1 MSDTEFHFT
10 DNKYL
15 FSFQDETQLWIS
27 REFLEKYPQLPFY
40 DIIKHSEKYE
50 DGSYYI
56 DIPSSPMN
64 KVFSFLM
71 DKNMDI
77 SSLNLRDS
85 YDIYCTLVE
94 YPAVINLITPQQQE
108 ELLYY
113 SFLIKMM
120 KITKVD
126 IEYLYASNISLE
138 YICPSCIKDIFP
150 SLEELIINVNS
161 NYKKS
166 ELLLNPNSDEYIMEY
181 IRVVNRF
188 SMNSEK
194 YEYYTES
201 EMNEYNK
208 ISTLDLNNMYYSSEL
223 IDSITEKKQKNELPK
238 LYEYMLSEAIYI
250 DDYSSV
256 EYVKLQMNII
266 KNVNTE
272 MDYYTRYQLKCFRKM
287 LEEGVFDG
295 VTILNIS
302 WIKNLIDRIDD
313 NLLNSII
320 TTHVFPYVTELIYD
334 DDGSF
339 PLSSIKKECFPKL
352 HIIKYDT
359 EMINVSN
366 FESLFPMDLISM
378 VDTIHIYTNKF
389 KQDEEVAIHK
399 IILNFPHLK
408 ELIEK
413 ELISLD
419 TICIDS
425 SDFKNIRKLDY
436 FMNYKHNISCLDIT
450 FKNCKEHINDD
461 QVNEMDMR
469 NSLEQ
474 FLKSNVI
481 QHLDK
486 LNLSFDENISLEY
499 LEWISTL
506 LNNNGFYAFHEL
518 SFNLCC
524 INKDSSSEYFTIFNN
539 ILSKLI
545 PKASIV
551 NIGNCYLTDIN
562 QLISKGCFCNTTELT
577 LEIRDLPDDSFL
589 EVYTK
594 EYFPQLKSIKLC
606 KCDSNEWWSAFI
618 LEFIKY
624 INNKDFLS
632 STTVLLHYIS
642 RFYQD
647 YIYDLYTSV
656 FRFKYDTN
664 SFMDTIKCTGEQHIR
679 QYEIEALFDCINEN
693 KTKNLRSLRTYVKF
707 DEELSKLINNIAN
720 EKIPKLEEFICY
732 YYGDYIS
739 DEQASMCYQQLKTS
753 PFIQENHLFY
763 KLERME

>member
-1 MSDTEFHFT
+1 MYLNITK
-10 DNKYL
+10 KYLFAFLDL
-15 FSFQDETQLWIS
+15 FSFQDETKLWIS
-27 REFLEKYPQLPFY
+27 KEFIEKYQQLPFY
-40 DIIKHSEKYE
+40 DIIEHSEKYE
-50 DGSYYI
+50 DGSYYL
-56 DIPSSPMN
+56 DILPFHIE
-64 KVFSFLM
+64 KVISFLM

-94 YPAVINLITPQQQE
+94 YPAVISNEQQSDLLFHLKQLFIIYLKENNWRVIGYGKNNGQHMPMDIFILDRASIFIKNLITPQQQE
-108 ELLYY
+108 KLLYY

-138 YICPSCIKDIFP
+138 YICPKCIQEIFP
-150 SLEELIINVNS
+150 SLEELYITVNS
-161 NYKKS
+161 NYKKT

-181 IRVVNRF
+181 IRLVNGFRF

-208 ISTLDLNNMYYSSEL
+208 ISTLDLNN
-223 IDSITEKKQKNELPK
+223 I
-238 LYEYMLSEAIYI
+238 EAIYI

-256 EYVKLQMNII
+256 EICETADEYVLQDTVVIQFDN
-266 KNVNTE
+266 
-272 MDYYTRYQLKCFRKM
+272 YYTRYQLKCFRKL

-320 TTHVFPYVTELIYD
+320 TTHVFPNVTELIYD

-352 HIIKYDT
+352 RIIKYDT
-359 EMINVSN
+359 EMINVPN

-389 KQDEEVAIHK
+389 KQDEEVAIR
-399 IILNFPHLK
+399 
-408 ELIEK
+408 
-413 ELISLD
+413 LD
-419 TICIDS
+419 NLVYTHSIHIDGIVDS

-461 QVNEMDMR
+461 QVNEIYMR

-474 FLKSNVI
+474 FLKSNVL

-551 NIGNCYLTDIN
+551 NIGK
-562 QLISKGCFCNTTELT
+562 IS
-577 LEIRDLPDDSFL
+577 DLPDDSFL
-589 EVYTK
+589 EIYTK
-594 EYFPQLKSIKLC
+594 ENFPQLKSIKLC
-606 KCDSNEWWSAFI
+606 KCDSNEWWSVFI

-647 YIYDLYTSV
+647 YIYDPSTSV

-720 EKIPKLEEFICY
+720 GKIPKLEEFICY

-739 DEQASMCYQQLKTS
+739 DEQASMCYQQLKNS
-753 PFIQENHLFY
+753 PFIQENHIFY